1 MRNASASPSMRAP
14 SGVAVL
20 VRRATC
26 PSTASRTSA
35 TVDRVTS
42 AVTGTGRLNESA
54 TSPATPAIS
63 SVRVRVTQSAGRIV
77 GWSLRMRAVTS
88 SAGAAEPAASPTIQP
103 ATPRPAVADT
113 MPSRAAVA
121 SIPRIVAS
129 RIVGSVPLSA
139 SRVAGGALS
148 SAG

>member
-1 MRNASASPSMRAP
+1 MRNASTSPSMRAP
-14 SGVAVL
+14 SGVAVP

-42 AVTGTGRLNESA
+42 AVTDTGRANESA
-54 TSPATPAIS
+54 TSPATPAVS
-63 SVRVRVTQSAGRIV
+63 NARVRVTQSAGKIV
-77 GWSLRMRAVTS
+77 GWSLRMRAVTR
-88 SAGAAEPAASPTIQP
+88 SAVAAEPVASPTSQP

-113 MPSRAAVA
+113 TPSRAAVA
-121 SIPRIVAS
+121 SIPRIAASRIAGSAPLPAS
-129 RIVGSVPLSA
+129 RIVGGVP
-139 SRVAGGALS
+139 S